1 MFALLFV
8 VLATYRKVY
17 YDLIENLCFILL
29 SSATT
34 FCFFHCSNVLG
45 FKVHSGEVWQCG
57 DLLWRGFRWD
67 RSGLHLFPYG
77 TFLEISHDDPINAPW
92 CFSNTILVLVW
103 GVPLGQAKVKFS
115 KGFLAFFFFLFD
127 CHAKGMCPRI
137 EKHSMSIVYI
147 VQGWQNDVTGSL
159 K

>member
-115 KGFLAFFFFLFD
+115 KGFLAFFFSFLIAMQRE
-127 CHAKGMCPRI
+127 CALALKNTACPLCTLCKGDRM
-137 EKHSMSIVYI
+137 M
-147 VQGWQNDVTGSL
+147 
-159 K
+159 